1 MEICLTVFGLTFMFG
16 SNYGNKPLAS
26 SPAPCCFIEVG
37 YFVNFYFFKFGAKPR
52 IAHSAIKDTQIIS
65 KTCTPVV
72 ICNFSFL
79 AFLLTPLFSL
89 DIIFKMV

>member
-16 SNYGNKPLAS
+16 IEIWHRI
-26 SPAPCCFIEVG
+26 PAPCCFIEVG

-79 AFLLTPLFSL
+79 AF
-89 DIIFKMV
+89 